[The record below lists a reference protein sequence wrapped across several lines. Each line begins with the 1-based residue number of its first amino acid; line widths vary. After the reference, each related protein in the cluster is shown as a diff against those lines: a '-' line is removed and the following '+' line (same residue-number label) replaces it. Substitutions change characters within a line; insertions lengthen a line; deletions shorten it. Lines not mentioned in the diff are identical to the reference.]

1 MTAKEQI
8 YLDLVGMLCSCVDYD
23 DWLLEHDRAS
33 WDLAREIDTW
43 LVTYVR
49 DNRVSVQQFE
59 RNAKRLLGLYQ
70 RSEEF

>member
-1 MTAKEQI
+1 MTEKEQI
-8 YLDLVGMLCSCVDYD
+8 YLDLAGVLCSRVDYD
-23 DWLLEHDRAS
+23 DWLLEHDRTS
-33 WDLAREIDTW
+33 WDVAREIDTW

-49 DNRVSVQQFE
+49 DDRVSVQQFE